1 MSKFLSFMTES
12 NKNYDQKIKEISDK
26 VSKIHKE
33 LKDLQTKEID
43 PLWDKINS
51 HESVLAVASKKSN
64 LIMRKLYH
72 NVYNAIN
79 ELEKWHL

>member
-43 PLWDKINS
+43 PLWDEINS
-51 HESVLAVASKKSN
+51 NESVLSVASKKSN

-72 NVYNAIN
+72 NVYNAVN
-79 ELEKWHL
+79 ELEK

>member
-33 LKDLQTKEID
+33 LKDIQMKEID
-43 PLWDKINS
+43 PSLWYFYRID
-51 HESVLAVASKKSN
+51 E
-64 LIMRKLYH
+64 
-72 NVYNAIN
+72 
-79 ELEKWHL
+79 

>member
-1 MSKFLSFMTES
+1 MSKFLSFMIES

-33 LKDLQTKEID
+33 LKDLQIKEID
-43 PLWDKINS
+43 PLWDEINS

-79 ELEKWHL
+79 ELEK

>member
-12 NKNYDQKIKEISDK
+12 NKNYDRKIKEISDK
-26 VSKIHKE
+26 VSKLHKE

-43 PLWDKINS
+43 PLWDEINS
-51 HESVLAVASKKSN
+51 HESVLSVASKKSN

-79 ELEKWHL
+79 ELEK

>member
-43 PLWDKINS
+43 PLWDEINS
-51 HESVLAVASKKSN
+51 HERVLSVASKKSN

-72 NVYNAIN
+72 NVYNAVN
-79 ELEKWHL
+79 ELEK

>member
-33 LKDLQTKEID
+33 LKDIQTKEID
-43 PLWDKINS
+43 PLWDEIHS
-51 HESVLAVASKKSN
+51 HESVLSVDSKKSN
-64 LIMRKLYH
+64 LIMRKL
-72 NVYNAIN
+72 
-79 ELEKWHL
+79 